1 MPPRRH
7 FLNPPPLNYEDR
19 MLPVG
24 MLNLTFANEHGPQR
38 NRPADSARYRST
50 LRTRSRAY
58 GAFNPVLLR
67 PRVVSYREDT
77 RQYYTLDGN
86 SSNHW
91 LEEMFGPSYL
101 VPCRVVSGL
110 TLAEENRIFQDLQK
124 LKKVTLTEK
133 HRSDVEF
140 DDTSQ
145 AYLLSK
151 IFAEEGFQLGQRTNS
166 PVIIG
171 VSAGAYILNI
181 GGEARL
187 RDTLRIIR
195 ECFPDDDEKR
205 TNNSLVKA
213 ISLVLGNEEYERE
226 RLVRAMKKAGSW
238 ALFEGAQGRLAETHV
253 VPRIREFYEAT
264 E

>member
-1 MPPRRH
+1 MS
-7 FLNPPPLNYEDR
+7 PPPLNYEDR

-24 MLNLTFANEHGPQR
+24 MLNMTFAYEHGPQR

-58 GAFNPVLLR
+58 GSYNPVLLR
-67 PRVVSYREDT
+67 PRVVSYRPDT
-77 RQYYTLDGN
+77 HQYYTLDGN

-91 LEEMFGPSYL
+91 LEDMFGPSFL
-101 VPCRVVSGL
+101 VPCRVVNGL
-110 TLAEENRIFQDLQK
+110 TLAEENQVFQALQR

-133 HRSDVEF
+133 HRADVEF

-145 AYLLSK
+145 AYVINK
-151 IFAEEGFQLGQRTNS
+151 IFSEEGFEVGQRINS
-166 PVIIG
+166 PVTIG
-171 VSAGAYILNI
+171 VSAGIYILST

-187 RDTLRIIR
+187 RETLRTIR

-213 ISLVLGNEEYERE
+213 ISLVLGNEEYEHS
-226 RLVRAMKKAGSW
+226 RLIRALKKTGSW
-238 ALFEGAQGRLAETHV
+238 ALFEGAQGRLAETYV
-253 VPRIREFYEAT
+253 VPRIKEAYDAT